1 MAIRI
6 SFFTFIIPLSNVE
19 KYYHGGME
27 VFKKE
32 HTEDYEFDN
41 FLCRTATMSWA
52 DMGEIIKFWQSLGA
66 VGIVEENGM
75 KKFQDFCLSEYMQ
88 GGDYL
93 PCDWLVFD
101 DKYSIVWHIDDNS
114 KPI

>member
-1 MAIRI
+1 MAIHI

-19 KYYHGGME
+19 KYYSGGIE

-41 FLCRTATMSWA
+41 FLCRTATMSWG
-52 DMGEIIKFWQSLGA
+52 DIENVINFWTSLGA
-66 VGIVEENGM
+66 VGTTEENGV
-75 KKFQDFCLSEYMQ
+75 KKFKDFCLSEYMH
-88 GGDYL
+88 GADYL

-101 DKYSIVWHIDDNS
+101 DKYSIAWHIDDNA